1 MYMTTFSVAKA
12 TIQANEAELNQHNR
26 MAGRPLAANTRKG
39 GISLDKLGDSLI
51 ATGKML
57 KGKLAPSY

>member
-1 MYMTTFSVAKA
+1 MYMTTFSIAKA
-12 TIQANEAELNQHNR
+12 TIQANEAELTRNNR
-26 MAGRPLAANTRKG
+26 MADRYLVANTRKA